1 MNPETTSQIESLQTV
16 SVADA
21 PAYFALVDE
30 DGVILASN
38 KLWQYGANDGHDLK
52 TQLDLEER
60 AHELMLTKIYEVANS
75 QLPVMFDAFAPAI
88 LGRHWAR
95 ILVWETEADIF
106 AICITQVRNT
116 LPQDSVP
123 EAITNVERVLENT
136 ADSIAVFDETL
147 KVRFATG
154 IISDFLGVTVNEYMG
169 RDVLDFVYTE
179 DQAKVAAVIG
189 DVMTKPEAHVRVTFR
204 SQHSDGST
212 PWLEAIATNL
222 LEDPVVRGVLV
233 SLHDITELVEVTE
246 EAAAANAA
254 LATEKAR
261 YEALA
266 RFTPTGVFE
275 LDENLN
281 ITYANDRFRSIAGHH
296 LANNPNWNFID
307 ARDRSAL
314 LEKLKGVERG
324 EHAQTTVRSISSH
337 GEIHWVTFRAD
348 RSADGQI
355 IGTLEDDTQV
365 IKRQSELEYRAGHDD
380 LTQLP
385 NREHLMTLIDEILH
399 ADESIAVLFI
409 DLDHFKDINDVL
421 GHHYGD
427 QVLVEVA
434 KRIQRTVRPGDLV
447 GRMHGDE
454 FLVVG
459 RQISAETEAVALAE
473 RIIAAIGK
481 PDPTNPS
488 RPSVT
493 ASIGVALTHGSTFQD
508 TFESYTLLADADI
521 AMYEAKVKGGARV
534 SIFNNDLA
542 LRSSERLRIRSDLRR
557 AISDD
562 ELVMYYQPVVE
573 LSSGKIVRN
582 EALIRWNHPTQGLLT
597 PGRFMPDIERSPL
610 MEELGAWI
618 MHQVIHDITKHD
630 DALPVNVNISPQQLV
645 DNDFASDLL
654 KMLELH
660 DFDPHHLALEVT
672 ELVRLSEYGEVQL
685 RVLRESGCRIVVD
698 DFGSG
703 FSSLAYL
710 QRFEFDQVK
719 IDGSFVEQIDTDP
732 VQQAIVRAVIGIADA
747 TGATVVAEKIERR
760 AQAETLQSL
769 GCNYGQGYLLGRPL
783 APNAALLTK
792 TAAKAATDQLS

>member
-1 MNPETTSQIESLQTV
+1 MNPDTPSQIESLQTV
-16 SVADA
+16 PVADA

-30 DGVILASN
+30 DGIILKAN
-38 KLWQYGANDGHDLK
+38 KLWEYGSNEGDDLRS
-52 TQLDLEER
+52 QLDLDER
-60 AHELMLTKIYEVANS
+60 AHQLMLAKIYEVANS
-75 QLPVMFDAFAPAI
+75 QLPIMFDAFAPAI

-95 ILVWETEADIF
+95 ILIWETEDNNF
-106 AICITQVRNT
+106 VVCITQVRNT

-136 ADSIAVFDETL
+136 ADSIAVFDESL

-169 RDVLDFVYTE
+169 RDVLDFVYSE

-233 SLHDITELVEVTE
+233 SLHDITELVEITE
-246 EAAAANAA
+246 EAAAATAA
-254 LATEKAR
+254 LAIEKAR

-275 LDENLN
+275 LDKDLN
-281 ITYANDRFRSIAGHH
+281 FTYANDRFRSIAGHRDSA
-296 LANNPNWNFID
+296 LPNWNFID
-307 ARDRSAL
+307 LRDRQTL
-314 LEKLKGVERG
+314 LEKLGTVERG
-324 EHAQTTVRSISSH
+324 RHVQSTVRSISKD

-365 IKRQSELEYRAGHDD
+365 IQRQSELEYRAGHDD
-380 LTQLP
+380 LTALP

-427 QVLVEVA
+427 QVLIEVA

-459 RQISAETEAVALAE
+459 REINTEAEAVALAE
-473 RIIAAIGK
+473 RIISAIGK

-493 ASIGVALTHGSTFQD
+493 ASIGVALTQGSTFQD

-557 AISDD
+557 AITED

-573 LSSGKIVRN
+573 LSSGNIVRN

-597 PGRFMPDIERSPL
+597 PGRFMADIERSPL

-618 MHQVIHDITKHD
+618 MHEVVTDVVRHD

-645 DNDFASDLL
+645 DNDFATDLL
-654 KMLELH
+654 KLLDEH
-660 DFDPHHLALEVT
+660 DFDPKNLALEVT
-672 ELVRLSEYGEVQL
+672 ELVRLSDHGEVQL
-685 RVLRESGCRIVVD
+685 QTLRSAGCRIVVD

-719 IDGSFVEQIDTDP
+719 IDGSFVEDIDTDP
-732 VQQAIVRAVIGIADA
+732 VQQAIVRAVIGIAAA
-747 TGATVVAEKIERR
+747 TGATVVAEKIERQ

-783 APNAALLTK
+783 APTAALLTAS
-792 TAAKAATDQLS
+792 AARAATAD